1 MCMKNQYDLIVIGGG
16 AAGMVAA
23 GIASERGAKVLLL
36 EKNKELGRKILI
48 SGHTRCNLTHDESNI
63 RELIKAYGDNGAFL
77 FSALNNFPPQEIM
90 NFFENLGVKLKI
102 EDDRRVFPRSDSS
115 QEIVNSLIKYLK
127 NNKVEIKTLA
137 QVKNIFKDKTNITG
151 VELEN
156 GELFNTTNLLIATG
170 GLSYPGTGSTGD
182 GFKFAKNLGHT
193 ITPTIPSLVPLKIKE
208 TFVKDL
214 QGLSFSDIEVSLYQ
228 NNKKITKKIGDILFT
243 HFGIS
248 GPMILNLS
256 KQVITARK
264 NGNVELR
271 INFKPK
277 QNEKQLDLFLQKIFH
292 DNGKKTIKN
301 IWDNFLP
308 SKFVGIMLDLADI
321 YPEKL
326 ANSISKEERKKILE
340 ILHDLKLTVVGDM
353 GFEQAIVTSGGVD
366 LKEID
371 PKTMQSKL
379 IDNLYFA
386 GEILD
391 IDGITGGYNLTVAW
405 GTGYTAG
412 NSLALPL

>member
-1 MCMKNQYDLIVIGGG
+1 MHKKVYNLIIIGGG
-16 AAGMVAA
+16 AAGMMSA
-23 GIASERGAKVLLL
+23 GIASKRGAKVLLL

-48 SGHTRCNLTHDESNI
+48 SGHTRCNLTHAESNI
-63 RELIKAYGDNGAFL
+63 RELIKAYGDNGAWL

-102 EDDRRVFPRSDSS
+102 EDDGRVFPKSDLAE
-115 QEIVNSLIKYLK
+115 EIVDSLENYLK

-137 QVKNIFKDKTNITG
+137 IVKNIFKDKTSITG
-151 VELEN
+151 VELES
-156 GELFNTTNLLIATG
+156 GEIFNTNNLLISTG

-182 GFKFAKNLGHT
+182 GLTFAENLGHT
-193 ITPTIPSLVPLKIKE
+193 IIPTIPSLVPLKINE
-208 TFVKDL
+208 LFVKDL
-214 QGLSFSDIEVSLYQ
+214 QGLSFSDVEVSLYQ
-228 NNKKITKKIGDILFT
+228 KNKKITKQIGDILFT

-256 KQVITARK
+256 KHVVTARK
-264 NGNVELR
+264 SGVVELR

-277 QNEKQLDLFLQKIFH
+277 QDEKQLDLFLQKIFH
-292 DNGKKTIKN
+292 NNGKKTIKN
-301 IWDNFLP
+301 IWNNFVP
-308 SKFVGIMLDLADI
+308 SKFVDVMLDLAKID
-321 YPEKL
+321 PEKL

-340 ILHDLKLTVVGDM
+340 ILHSLKLTVVGDM
-353 GFEQAIVTSGGVD
+353 GFEQAIVTSGGVS

-379 IDNLYFA
+379 INNLYFA

-405 GTGYTAG
+405 STGYTVG
-412 NSLALPL
+412 KLSLIHI

>member
-1 MCMKNQYDLIVIGGG
+1 MHKKVYNLIIIGGG
-16 AAGMVAA
+16 AAGMMSA
-23 GIASERGAKVLLL
+23 GIASKRGAKVLLL

-48 SGHTRCNLTHDESNI
+48 SGHTRCNLTHAESNI
-63 RELIKAYGDNGAFL
+63 RELIKAYGDNGAWL

-102 EDDRRVFPRSDSS
+102 EDDGRVFPKSDLAE
-115 QEIVNSLIKYLK
+115 EIVDSLENYLK

-137 QVKNIFKDKTNITG
+137 IVKNIFKDKTSITG
-151 VELEN
+151 VELES
-156 GELFNTTNLLIATG
+156 GEIFNTNNLLISTG

-182 GFKFAKNLGHT
+182 GLTFAENLGHT
-193 ITPTIPSLVPLKIKE
+193 IIPTIPSLVPLKINE
-208 TFVKDL
+208 LFVKDL
-214 QGLSFSDIEVSLYQ
+214 QGLSFSDVEVSLYQ
-228 NNKKITKKIGDILFT
+228 KNKKITKQIGDILFT

-256 KQVITARK
+256 KHVVTARK
-264 NGNVELR
+264 SGVVELR

-277 QNEKQLDLFLQKIFH
+277 QDEKQLDLFLQKIFH
-292 DNGKKTIKN
+292 NNGKKTIKN
-301 IWDNFLP
+301 IWNNFVP
-308 SKFVGIMLDLADI
+308 SKFVDVMLDLAKID
-321 YPEKL
+321 PEKL

-340 ILHDLKLTVVGDM
+340 ILHSLKLTVVGDM
-353 GFEQAIVTSGGVD
+353 GFEQAIVTSGGVS

-379 IDNLYFA
+379 INNLYFA

-405 GTGYTAG
+405 STGYTVG
-412 NSLALPL
+412 KSVILRSH